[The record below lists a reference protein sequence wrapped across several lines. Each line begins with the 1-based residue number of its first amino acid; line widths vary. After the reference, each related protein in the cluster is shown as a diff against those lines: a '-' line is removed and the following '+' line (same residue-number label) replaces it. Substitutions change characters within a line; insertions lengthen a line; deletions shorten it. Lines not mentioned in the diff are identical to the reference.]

1 MRTDRHAGISVYP
14 HGCKDAYINMY
25 SSRME
30 FESAIVMQTKR
41 RKMKKKVAFT
51 FVLSIW
57 DVRMRKITAFES

>member
-1 MRTDRHAGISVYP
+1 MRTDRHAGVSVYP
-14 HGCKDAYINMY
+14 HGCKDVYINM
-25 SSRME
+25 SSPRME